1 MKKRDI
7 VLVLGIAALALALL
21 LFGLSQRSALPSP
34 IAAVTETAAAA
45 ETPSTED
52 GSGSDGEDFIESFFE
67 EYPADSYLLLTTA
80 SGTRL
85 PIPLNADNAFRI
97 TQADGSENVVHI
109 GKDSFYM
116 ESSNCENQNC
126 VQQGEVTLANRET
139 RILFNMVI
147 CLPHNL
153 RLELVTREEARS
165 FLEEVYAAEAV
176 SGTAG
181 E

>member
-1 MKKRDI
+1 MLI
-7 VLVLGIAALALALL
+7 LGIAGLALVLL
-21 LFGLSQRSALPSP
+21 LFGLSPRSGLSIPPVAEASP
-34 IAAVTETAAAA
+34 AAESAVPTETSEAVEA
-45 ETPSTED
+45 
-52 GSGSDGEDFIESFFE
+52 FFS

-80 SGTRL
+80 SGTRM

-126 VQQGEVTLANRET
+126 VQQGEVTLENRDT
-139 RILFNMVI
+139 RVLLNMVI

-153 RLELVTREEARS
+153 RLELVTREEAQR
-165 FLEEVYAAEAV
+165 FLEEVLASEEL
-176 SGTAG
+176 SGDAG
-181 E
+181 K